1 MERRY
6 ETICIIKSDL
16 ADGAIQE
23 IVKKASASI
32 ETGAGNINILD
43 EWGRRRLSY
52 PIEKKHEGFY
62 VLFDYTSTSEVSKGL
77 ERSFRLNESVIRYQT
92 VRLEGKAAARAAARQ
107 AALEAKPDVP
117 AEAKPDAP
125 AEAKPDAPAEAKPD
139 APAEA
144 KPDAPAEAKPD
155 APAEAKP
162 DAPAE
167 AKPDAPVEAK
177 PDAPAEAKAE
187 AAPGP
192 AVDDTGSEG
201 GKDE

>member
-16 ADGAIQE
+16 GDTAIQE

-32 ETGAGNINILD
+32 ETGAGNLNILD

-62 VLFDYTSTSEVSKGL
+62 VLFDYTSTPEVSKGL
-77 ERSFRLNESVIRYQT
+77 ERSFRLNESVVRYQT
-92 VRLEGKAAARAAARQ
+92 VRLEGKAAVRAAARQ
-107 AALEAKPDVP
+107 AALEAKPDLPAETKPDLP
-117 AEAKPDAP
+117 AEAKPDLPAEVKPDLPAEVKPDLPAEVKPDLP
-125 AEAKPDAPAEAKPD
+125 AEAKP
-139 APAEA
+139 
-144 KPDAPAEAKPD
+144 
-155 APAEAKP
+155 
-162 DAPAE
+162 
-167 AKPDAPVEAK
+167 
-177 PDAPAEAKAE
+177 E

-192 AVDDTGSEG
+192 AVDDKGSEG